1 MSAGSSDSCF
11 LVLLVALWRVWPKGC
26 KQVSP
31 ARRFPLLSKGTVCSW
46 YQVQWCGQL
55 RVPPSGE
62 FGKQASADGRLS
74 TQAGLRVS
82 WRVRERERARV
93 RVRVLSLGQGVS
105 DVATQTWSRPRPEV
119 RARSRRLLRP
129 WVLGLLGPRERNG
142 LQGACWFLPLGGS

>member
-82 WRVRERERARV
+82 WRVRERE
-93 RVRVLSLGQGVS
+93 S
-105 DVATQTWSRPRPEV
+105 
-119 RARSRRLLRP
+119 
-129 WVLGLLGPRERNG
+129 
-142 LQGACWFLPLGGS
+142 